1 MTYSKANRFDD
12 DLQEL
17 AKVSKALSH
26 PARLAILRF
35 LASSETCISGDI
47 SQEIPLSRT
56 TVTQHLSELKKLGLI
71 KGEIDGVKVNYC
83 IDSKAV
89 KQMIEGFTAF
99 FGEISKI
106 KQLSC
111 INTK

>member
-12 DLQEL
+12 ELQQL
-17 AKVSKALSH
+17 AKYASVLSH
-26 PARLAILRF
+26 PARLAILKF
-35 LASSETCISGDI
+35 LASCETCISGDI

-56 TVTQHLSELKKLGLI
+56 TVTQHLTELKKVGLI
-71 KGEIDGVKVNYC
+71 RGEIDGVKVNYC
-83 IDSKAV
+83 IDREAV

-99 FGEISKI
+99 FGEISQT
-106 KQLSC
+106 KQLNC